1 MIHELRI
8 YRCVPGRLPALL
20 KRFEA
25 VTLKLWDKHNIRQ
38 VGFWTTVILAV
49 PAIYGVTHYVLGG
62 RMQESIAS
70 LGEPS
75 ALLDGSTLSAD
86 AVAAAAAMPTV
97 TGSVSPGHTAS
108 VRS

>member
-38 VGFWTTVILAV
+38 VGFWTTVIGEDNQLL
-49 PAIYGVTHYVLGG
+49 YYVLEWKDLAERERAWASFQGDPEWHKA
-62 RMQESIAS
+62 RAES
-70 LGEPS
+70 EK
-75 ALLDGSTLSAD
+75 DGAI
-86 AVAAAAAMPTV
+86 VAQIGNAILQPTAF
-97 TGSVSPGHTAS
+97 SKLK
-108 VRS
+108 